1 MIKRIGVAGGL
12 LVAVALVLGVIGVS
26 SASAL
31 QLPDISISLKGSEYP
46 LHLNYESSTV
56 ATELE
61 DANGGVLNGKGLKLL
76 LLTGEL
82 TALGT
87 FRADFAKVTETSSG
101 KKCHTS
107 GDPTATV
114 LTEGSFHV
122 VIINTSPLEIGL
134 LFLPNAVTIE
144 CEGFNLKVKGSVIS
158 SIEGVTT
165 TSDVTSILGRLE
177 KGTGMA
183 GEQKIKEYY
192 NDAGT
197 KVKSELIT
205 TISGIE
211 HESNEQVKEDVTLLA
226 LPTSS
231 QLTEPN
237 MFMITNW

>member
-12 LVAVALVLGVIGVS
+12 LVAVVLVLGVIGIS

-31 QLPDISISLKGSEYP
+31 QLPDISISLPGSEYP
-46 LHLNYESSTV
+46 LHLNYESKTV

-61 DANGGVLNGKGLKLL
+61 DANGGILSGKGLKLL
-76 LLTGEL
+76 LLIGLL

-87 FRADFAKVTETSSG
+87 FQADFANVEETAAPN

-134 LFLPNAVTIE
+134 LFLPNEVTIE
-144 CEGFNLKVKGSVIS
+144 CEGVKFKVKGSVIS
-158 SIEGVTT
+158 SIEGITS
-165 TSDVTSILGRLE
+165 TSDETSILGRLE
-177 KGTGMA
+177 KGA
-183 GEQKIKEYY
+183 NPGEQKIKEYY
-192 NDAGT
+192 NNEGT
-197 KVKSELIT
+197 KVKAKLT
-205 TISGIE
+205 TIISSIE

-226 LPTSS
+226 LPTSVH
-231 QLTEPN
+231 LTELN
-237 MFMITNW
+237 MFEITNW